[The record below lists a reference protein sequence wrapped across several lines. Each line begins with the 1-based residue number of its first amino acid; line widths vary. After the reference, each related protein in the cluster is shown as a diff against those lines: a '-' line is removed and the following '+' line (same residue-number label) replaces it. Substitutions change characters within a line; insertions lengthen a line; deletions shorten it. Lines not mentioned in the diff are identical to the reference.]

1 MKFTSC
7 DAETRSPDASAIFFS
22 SSMLLMASAQRSSWA

>member
-7 DAETRSPDASAIFFS
+7 EAETKSPDASAIFFS
-22 SSMLLMASAQRSSWA
+22 SSMRVMASVHRSSWA